1 MSQISL
7 RNILPMTLTA
17 AAVAILSLSPLLAAE
32 PPAINPFGPVEGAD
46 AGSDKSKPPRDDA
59 VEGCVELSDGAI
71 RPGWIYLTRD
81 KRLKLYDDQ
90 ARRQREIPLQAV
102 AKIEC
107 RVKREWMERE
117 WKFKETT
124 SDEKIYTGRT
134 YPAREYLH
142 TITLKDGRTVA
153 GPLAAIVY
161 VQSIGKPEAERFLLN
176 KRNKGDLGQD
186 LKSLVYVKRIRFG
199 KEAMQ
204 SGEKKQAEKK

>member
-1 MSQISL
+1 MSRTTL
-7 RNILPMTLTA
+7 RNILSMTLTA
-17 AAVAILSLSPLLAAE
+17 AAVAILSVSTLLADE
-32 PPAINPFGPVEGAD
+32 PPAINPFGPADDAD
-46 AGSDKSKPPRDDA
+46 AESDKSKPPRDDA
-59 VEGCVELSDGAI
+59 VEGCVELSDGTL

-90 ARRQREIPLQAV
+90 QQRQREIPLRAV

-124 SDEKIYTGRT
+124 SDEKIYTGRS

-161 VQSIGKPEAERFLLN
+161 VQPLGKQEAERFLLN

-186 LKSLVYVKRIRFG
+186 LKTLVYVKWIQFG
-199 KEAMQ
+199 KEAMEAGAKKF
-204 SGEKKQAEKK
+204 SKEK